1 MSQSTVLALTQDH
14 NGKIWVGTMDG
25 LNWYDGYRF
34 APFHKDLNDSTSL
47 SNSHIYSLYTDA
59 DGTVWVGTLTGLSR
73 YNIVGNN
80 FTNYTLP
87 EGTPVQIFAI
97 EELKDKQQL
106 LLGTNNGLAVFDKKT
121 GLMQL
126 HPHLQATTVY
136 SIRKA
141 NDEVL
146 LGTHTGIYH
155 YLPQDNS
162 IVRLLP
168 ELKNEV
174 ISSIVYDP
182 RKRVYW
188 MGSFINGVYCMDD
201 KFQIKKHYPY
211 TDRQQKEPLG
221 TVRTLAQDDKGNL
234 WIGTING
241 LFILEPETEA
251 MEKYTFSHENG
262 NSLGHNSVRS
272 LLKDNQGGI
281 WVGTFYGGLSYYHAM
296 APAFD
301 TMTYSAYKIHL
312 VTIRS
317 VAL

>member
-1 MSQSTVLALTQDH
+1 MLFRS
-14 NGKIWVGTMDG
+14 
-25 LNWYDGYRF
+25 
-34 APFHKDLNDSTSL
+34 
-47 SNSHIYSLYTDA
+47 
-59 DGTVWVGTLTGLSR
+59 
-73 YNIVGNN
+73 
-80 FTNYTLP
+80 
-87 EGTPVQIFAI
+87 
-97 EELKDKQQL
+97 L

-241 LFILEPETEA
+241 LFILEQIGRA
-251 MEKYTFSHENG
+251 H
-262 NSLGHNSVRS
+262 V
-272 LLKDNQGGI
+272 
-281 WVGTFYGGLSYYHAM
+281 
-296 APAFD
+296 
-301 TMTYSAYKIHL
+301 
-312 VTIRS
+312 
-317 VAL
+317 